1 MPTTKILTMITNKFL
16 QHFLTW
22 SIPGLLL
29 ISCSS
34 PDPKQEQAAR
44 DLQESRRYDL
54 ALKDKI
60 DLFEALPESAENPE
74 NPSSAAKIKLGHALY
89 YDTKLSGN
97 NTISCNSCHNL
108 AKGGADVTPF
118 SAGDKGQL
126 GGRNSP
132 SVLNAALHKFQF
144 WDGRAKD
151 VEEQAGM
158 PILNPGE
165 MAIPS
170 EKALCDKLS
179 KEANYKALF
188 AEAFPGEANPI
199 TYPNIRK
206 AIAAFERQLLTP
218 SAVDKYLKGDS
229 TALTVQEKRGMLA
242 FATVGCAT
250 CHNGALLGGN
260 SFQKFGVHKP
270 YWEETKSEKH
280 DEGRFEVTKAES
292 DKFMFKVPALRNVG
306 QTAPYFHDGSV
317 KDLDKAVEIMAKVQL
332 NYTLNDS
339 EKENIVAFLKAL
351 DGSVPVAFQSAP
363 KN

>member
-1 MPTTKILTMITNKFL
+1 MNNNKTILKL
-16 QHFLTW
+16 L
-22 SIPGLLL
+22 SLSLPGILLF
-29 ISCSS
+29 SCSS

-60 DLFEALPESAENPE
+60 DLFEALPATAENPE

-89 YDTKLSGN
+89 FDTKLSGK

-108 AKGGADVTPF
+108 AKGGADETPF

-158 PILNPGE
+158 PVLNPVE

-179 KEANYKALF
+179 QEASYKALF

-199 TYPNIRK
+199 TYANIRK
-206 AIAAFERQLLTP
+206 AIGAFERQLLTP
-218 SAVDKYLKGDS
+218 SPVDKYLKGDS
-229 TALTVQEKRGMLA
+229 TALSVQEKRGMLA

-270 YWEETKSEKH
+270 YWEETKSEKQ
-280 DEGRFEVTKAES
+280 DAGRYDITKQES
-292 DKFMFKVPALRNVG
+292 DKYVFKVPALRNVAK
-306 QTAPYFHDGSV
+306 TAPYFHDGSV
-317 KDLDKAVEIMAKVQL
+317 KELDKAVDIMAKVQL

-351 DGSVPVAFQSAP
+351 SGSIPTEYQSAP